1 MKNSKPLIKT
11 VSVQKD
17 QLLAQIEQERRQM
30 YALYQREPTIAAQ
43 NLQEKSCALDHLLV
57 AYLRLEQGDC

>member
-30 YALYQREPTIAAQ
+30 YALYQREPNIAAQ
-43 NLQEKSCALDHLLV
+43 KLQEKSCALDHLLV